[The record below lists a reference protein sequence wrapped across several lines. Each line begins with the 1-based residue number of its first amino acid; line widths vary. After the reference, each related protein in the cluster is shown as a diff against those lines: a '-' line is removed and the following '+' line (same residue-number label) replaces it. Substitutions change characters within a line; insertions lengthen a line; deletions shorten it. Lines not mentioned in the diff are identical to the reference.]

1 MDKRKRRLLCMLE
14 GSGRKSRWISGAP
27 PLSFK
32 AKKAGTLKDYRIYG
46 NTVGGESV
54 GDLVE
59 SGEHAG
65 EYEVPVTVEGEN
77 LYEIT
82 KFYDDSVSKTV
93 FGITFTIS
101 NNKVIYSGTATDTFP
116 QVSSP
121 ELPLIPGQS
130 YYAKIIVKG
139 SYGGQVY
146 IFFRGSQVEGG
157 TIQNYKQIIYG
168 TEEVF
173 TARYNTSILYV
184 AQGKNMHFD
193 VSVEVVITKV
203 PSLTT
208 PIYLPE
214 QIRKVGD
221 EAEYIDYGEQKQHFA
236 DGTETDVTLPALPVA
251 AGTNVLSVGT
261 EVQPSNIEIKGKI
274 KAL

>member
-1 MDKRKRRLLCMLE
+1 
-14 GSGRKSRWISGAP
+14 
-27 PLSFK
+27 
-32 AKKAGTLKDYRIYG
+32 
-46 NTVGGESV
+46 
-54 GDLVE
+54 
-59 SGEHAG
+59 
-65 EYEVPVTVEGEN
+65 
-77 LYEIT
+77 
-82 KFYDDSVSKTV
+82 
-93 FGITFTIS
+93 
-101 NNKVIYSGTATDTFP
+101 
-116 QVSSP
+116 
-121 ELPLIPGQS
+121 
-130 YYAKIIVKG
+130 
-139 SYGGQVY
+139 
-146 IFFRGSQVEGG
+146 
-157 TIQNYKQIIYG
+157 
-168 TEEVF
+168 
-173 TARYNTSILYV
+173 
-184 AQGKNMHFD
+184 MHFD